1 MTSPLVRMYA
11 TERQARDA
19 VAKLKEEGFRE
30 EEIFLVTPGS
40 SIAAPPLGTIS
51 SAMLA
56 GEVLGSQARFFAE
69 GVKQGRSVV
78 AICAPFGT
86 GKLANSVLD
95 SYQPLDTG
103 LQVTE
108 RPPPVWDEAAP
119 FSSAFLLP
127 ILKRAQPA
135 PFSTFLGL
143 GTLSHGRSFLSG
155 MFRELTAADFAVFGR
170 NPLTRNQAG
179 WASLSG
185 RSGPSWTTS
194 LGFPMLSKNPAPLS
208 SSLGMHTLAKPNLSR
223 QAAPLSEITGLPTLS
238 RGRTFL
244 SRLFGELG
252 SSSFAVFGRNPL
264 SHNAAPLSSLFGLA
278 TLSVNKGPW
287 TSSFGLRLLSAGQ
300 KPVSAKLGL
309 PLLIGHR

>member
-1 MTSPLVRMYA
+1 MYA

-19 VAKLKEEGFRE
+19 VAKLLEEGFRA

-40 SIAAPPLGTIS
+40 SIAAPPLATIS

-56 GEVLGSQARFFAE
+56 GEVLGSQAKFYAE

-78 AICAPFGT
+78 AISAPFGT

-95 SYQPLDTG
+95 SFNPLDMG
-103 LQVTE
+103 LQPSET
-108 RPPPVWDEAAP
+108 PPPAWEEAAP
-119 FSSAFLLP
+119 LSSAFLLP
-127 ILKRAQPA
+127 ILKRGQPA
-135 PFSTFLGL
+135 PLSAFLGL
-143 GTLSHGRSFLSG
+143 GTLSRGRSVLAG
-155 MFRELTAADFAVFGR
+155 MFGELTSSDFAVFGR

-185 RSGPSWTTS
+185 KSGPSWRTS
-194 LGFPMLSKNPAPLS
+194 FGFPMLSRNPAPLS
-208 SSLGMHTLAKPNLSR
+208 SAFGMHVLAKPNLSR

-252 SSSFAVFGRNPL
+252 SSSFALFGRNPL
-264 SHNAAPLSSLFGLA
+264 TRNAAPLSSLFGLS
-278 TLSVNKGPW
+278 TLSQQKGAW
-287 TSSFGLRLLSAGQ
+287 TSSFGLPLLSGNQ
-300 KPVSAKLGL
+300 KPVSSKLGL